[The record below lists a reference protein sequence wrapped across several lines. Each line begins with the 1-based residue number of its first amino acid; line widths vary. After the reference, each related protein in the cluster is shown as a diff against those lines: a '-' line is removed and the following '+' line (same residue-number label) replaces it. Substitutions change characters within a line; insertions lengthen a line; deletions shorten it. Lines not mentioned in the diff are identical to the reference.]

1 MNAFEYFEKDGQ
13 ENGNACHGNNGSINM
28 DTSTGGRNGDD
39 MGTENKDKKDINFD
53 FNIDVN
59 GKRGRGTDN
68 KNVIWGALFL
78 IGAIALM
85 VNKLGFLNI
94 LLGGMSFFQIIA
106 TVFLVGVLVK
116 GMAKH
121 SFGQI
126 LFSVAFIIIVNDKVL
141 HMEAFT
147 PWTVLGAALLGT
159 IGLHLMF
166 PKVRSGYG
174 RFLSINGKEIFPGR
188 INEESREGD
197 SARYENSFGES
208 VKYVSGEISRVKLDN
223 AFGSMQVYFT
233 DAKLVGGTAGVIVDN
248 VFGST
253 IIYIPAGWKVVMN
266 VESAFGGVSQK
277 GQCSPAGDNVLYMK
291 GDTCF
296 GTIQVRYI

>member
-1 MNAFEYFEKDGQ
+1 MNEI
-13 ENGNACHGNNGSINM
+13 ENIDNGSAGDGTTYNGTAYDGTT
-28 DTSTGGRNGDD
+28 DT
-39 MGTENKDKKDINFD
+39 K
-53 FNIDVN
+53 
-59 GKRGRGTDN
+59 GKNTDN
-68 KNVIWGALFL
+68 KNIIWGAIFL
-78 IGAIALM
+78 IGALALL

-166 PKVRSGYG
+166 PNVKSTYG
-174 RFLSINGKEIFPGR
+174 RLLTINGREIVPVQTGK
-188 INEESREGD
+188 ESRQGV
-197 SARYENSFGES
+197 RVHYENTFGES
-208 VKYVSGEISRVKLDN
+208 VKYVSGEIGRVKMEN
-223 AFGSMQVYFT
+223 VFGSVQVYFT
-233 DAKLVGGTAGVIVDN
+233 DALLIDGTADVVIAN
-248 VFGST
+248 TFGS
-253 IIYIPAGWKVVMN
+253 IVLYIPADWKVVMN
-266 VESAFGGVSQK
+266 VNSVFGGSSQK
-277 GQCSPAGDNVLYMK
+277 GQCNPAGSSVLYVK
-291 GDTCF
+291 GESVF
-296 GTIQVRYI
+296 GSVQVRYI